1 MNDSVY
7 EYRIRFDAG
16 REEVFRYVIS
26 GEEFELAAE
35 DDGDA
40 PEWTELGYCQCPNC
54 PLSAAEHS
62 HCPVALQL
70 HTLVA
75 RFDDTH
81 SIDPVEVE
89 AHTPGRQ
96 IQNQVSLQE
105 ALASILDLVMPV
117 SGCPVTAVMKPL
129 VRDHLPLA
137 TEEETITRVTGMY
150 LLTQYF
156 NNQES
161 GQTEE
166 PFAGLEQVYKG
177 LHELNT
183 AIAKRLQHAT
193 RSDSVKNAI
202 ALIDMYSLL
211 IPVLLEDQLAELRES
226 FSGGAIQ
233 AKNRHIES
241 AKAYRLSGALGGDGD
256 QPAGLPKW
264 MRSIATGTETT
275 EERAERERG
284 LEELMHKADSLEL
297 EPLGDEEEAS
307 EAPDELGPAVYKL
320 PDD

>member
-7 EYRIRFDAG
+7 EYRIRFDTG
-16 REEVFRYVIS
+16 REEIFRYSIS

-35 DDGDA
+35 DNSDA

-54 PLSAAEHS
+54 PLSAEEHS

-70 HTLVA
+70 RKLVT

-89 AHTPGRQ
+89 ARTPGRQ
-96 IQNQVSLQE
+96 TQNQVALQD

-129 VRDHLPLA
+129 ARDHLPLA
-137 TEEETITRVTGMY
+137 TEEETISRVTGMY

-156 NNQES
+156 NSQET
-161 GQTEE
+161 GQTET
-166 PFAGLEQVYKG
+166 PFAGLEEVYKG
-177 LHELNT
+177 LHELNS
-183 AIAKRLQHAT
+183 AVASRLQHAT
-193 RSDSVKNAI
+193 RSDSVKNAV

-211 IPVLLEDQLAELRES
+211 IPVLLEDQLAELRGA
-226 FSGGAIQ
+226 FSGGATQ
-233 AKNRHIES
+233 AKSHHIES
-241 AKAYRLSGALGGDGD
+241 AKAYRRSGALGGDSD

-264 MRSIATGTETT
+264 MRSIAKGTETP
-275 EERAERERG
+275 EDRAERERG
-284 LEELMHKADSLEL
+284 LEELMIKADSLEL
-297 EPLGDEEEAS
+297 EPMGDEEEAS
-307 EAPDELGPAVYKL
+307 KTPDDFGRAVYKL
-320 PDD
+320 PDE